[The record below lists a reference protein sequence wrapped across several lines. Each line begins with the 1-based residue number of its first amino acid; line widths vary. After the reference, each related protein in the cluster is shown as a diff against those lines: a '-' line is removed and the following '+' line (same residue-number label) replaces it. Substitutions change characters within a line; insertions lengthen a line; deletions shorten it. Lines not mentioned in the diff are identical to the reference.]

1 MVQLMHV
8 PDLEHEFGVSP
19 HILPQ
24 IFICGIHKVT
34 KFAPRDVVGV
44 PGDKFSLD
52 AFLDELPSVTMG
64 LPFLL
69 SHCFP
74 PCGGIAFQVGLG
86 NLHGQVS
93 SNLGGMQII
102 LHFCKPSIHNLSVA
116 GTIKIPG
123 FGWLEPRILGC
134 SSFEGRNQL
143 IKVGPIHLEEDF
155 QLFLG
160 E

>member
-1 MVQLMHV
+1 LLQV
-8 PDLEHEFGVSP
+8 
-19 HILPQ
+19 
-24 IFICGIHKVT
+24 FICGIHKVT
-34 KFAPRDVVGV
+34 KFAPRDVVEV
-44 PGDKFSLD
+44 PWDKFGLHTV
-52 AFLDELPSVTMG
+52 LEELPNITMV

-69 SHCFP
+69 SHYPP

-86 NLHGQVS
+86 KLHGLVL

-102 LHFCKPSIHNLSVA
+102 LHFCKPSIHNLSVTS
-116 GTIKIPG
+116 TIEVPG
-123 FGWLEPRILGC
+123 FGWLELCILGC

-143 IKVGPIHLEEDF
+143 TKVGPIHLEEDF